1 MLLCLNVRINNN
13 LENMRVQ
20 SQVTLI
26 ITSKSGLTIFFFG
39 FLLN

>member
-1 MLLCLNVRINNN
+1 MLLCLNVRINN
-13 LENMRVQ
+13 LENMIVQ

-26 ITSKSGLTIFFFG
+26 ISSKSGLTTSFFG